1 MPTKPIYKTSLFFGQ
16 FALNRKTI
24 IANIN
29 ETMTN
34 LIASILKGPASLRPS
49 LAATKALAHKKIK
62 ATFNNKSIIEINKCL
77 KYHSIAQADKLK

>member
-1 MPTKPIYKTSLFFGQ
+1 MPTKPIYKISFFLGH

-24 IANIN
+24 VANIN

-34 LIASILKGPASLRPS
+34 LIASILKGPASFRPS

-62 ATFNNKSIIEINKCL
+62 AIFNNKSIIEINKCL